1 MKTCYICSPYRAKS
15 EAEVGKTLLLLCDS
29 LIIGNRHGIS
39 QGMQA
44 EIELSIKK
52 DIPAICITDDTTAA
66 ELKDLVERVGA

>member
-1 MKTCYICSPYRAKS
+1 MQP
-15 EAEVGKTLLLLCDS
+15 L
-29 LIIGNRHGIS
+29 